1 MHGTM
6 GLSTKCSTDIL
17 VLRGDTGRF
26 PREESKSKDGHN
38 ILSIL
43 CCMQHW
49 IEWFGLELWCS
60 TPLSTIFQL
69 YRGGQFYW
77 WRKPE
82 YQEKTTDLSQVT

>member
-6 GLSTKCSTDIL
+6 GLSAKCSTDIL

-43 CCMQHW
+43 CCMQH
-49 IEWFGLELWCS
+49 
-60 TPLSTIFQL
+60 
-69 YRGGQFYW
+69 
-77 WRKPE
+77 
-82 YQEKTTDLSQVT
+82 